1 MKNES
6 FSPEYIQNKLFYFQD
21 VAQKFHHDTRS
32 FAEHK
37 ALDELYTG
45 VSEFKDDILE
55 KIIGYQGGKRI
66 GKLVIESIPDY
77 SHAESIKLSEAI
89 KEFSYGLEEW
99 AGNKKYCD
107 IENIAQGLSGLA
119 AKTLYLLTLT

>member
-1 MKNES
+1 MKPDT

-37 ALDELYTG
+37 ALDVLYTG

-66 GKLVIESIPDY
+66 GKLSIGDIPDY
-77 SHAESIKLSEAI
+77 SHAESLKLAEGI

-99 AGNKKYCD
+99 AENKKYCD
-107 IENIAQGLSGLA
+107 IENIAQGLSGLS
-119 AKTLYLLTLT
+119 AKVLYLLTLT